1 VPQVVLF
8 VFAALI
14 AFGVFSTILTVG
26 KVRRSVT
33 PGVAAA
39 ITLVGALEI
48 AALAYISSQL

>member
-14 AFGVFSTILTVG
+14 AFGAFSTILTVG
-26 KVRRSVT
+26 KVRRPVT

-39 ITLVGALEI
+39 VTLVGALEI